1 MQLIQFIFGIAVLIF
16 FHEMGH
22 FLFARLFKVEVEEF
36 GIGFPPRIATLFE
49 AGGTTFSLN
58 WIPLGGFVRIKGEND
73 PEIPGG
79 LAAASP
85 WVRLVVI
92 AAGSLTNILI
102 GVLLAGILYFN
113 IGEPIPNKVK
123 ILEVAPNSPA
133 ETSGLIAGDII
144 IKVAGQSLE
153 NVNDLHNLIYDRLGE
168 SITITIERG
177 DQVEK
182 ITLIPRENPPE
193 NEGAIGIVMG
203 EATQPTTITR
213 AFYKGAV
220 ASYNYIQT
228 LLLLPVHI
236 AKGNISA
243 EEARPVGY
251 KGMYDIYQQTSNPP
265 WFFMM
270 ISLSLGLFNLLPI
283 PALDGGRLFLIL
295 PEILLQ
301 RRVPPR
307 YESIIHMVGFAVLLL
322 LLIYVNLQD
331 FINPIQLPK

>member
-1 MQLIQFIFGIAVLIF
+1 MQLVQFIAGIAILIF
-16 FHEMGH
+16 CHEMGH
-22 FLFARLFKVEVEEF
+22 FVFARLFKVEVEEF
-36 GIGFPPRIATLFE
+36 GIGFPPRLATLFE
-49 AGGTTFSLN
+49 AGGTIFSLN

-85 WVRLVVI
+85 WVRLAVL
-92 AAGSLTNILI
+92 AAGSLTNIFI
-102 GVLLAGILYFN
+102 GILLAGILYFN

-123 ILEVAPNSPA
+123 VLQVAPSSPA
-133 ETSGLIAGDII
+133 ETAGLIEGDVIV
-144 IKVAGQSLE
+144 KVAGRPLE
-153 NVNDLHNLIYDRLGE
+153 NVNDLHDLIYAHLGE
-168 SITITIERG
+168 SILITFERDG
-177 DQVEK
+177 QTKEV
-182 ITLIPRENPPE
+182 TLVPRQNPPAD
-193 NEGAIGIVMG
+193 EGAIGIMMG
-203 EATQPTTITR
+203 EATQPTTLSR
-213 AFYKGAV
+213 AFYKGAI
-220 ASYNYIQT
+220 ASYEYIHT
-228 LLLLPVHI
+228 LILLPVHI
-236 AKGNISA
+236 ANGNISA

-307 YESIIHMVGFAVLLL
+307 YENIIHMVGFAVLLL

-331 FINPIQLPK
+331 FINPIQLP

>member
-1 MQLIQFIFGIAVLIF
+1 MQLVQFIFGIAVLIF

-85 WVRLVVI
+85 WVRLVVLS
-92 AAGSLTNILI
+92 AGSLTNIFI
-102 GVLLAGILYFN
+102 GVLLAGVLFFSL
-113 IGEPIPNKVK
+113 GEPIPNKVK
-123 ILEVAPNSPA
+123 VLQVAPGSPA
-133 ETSGLIAGDII
+133 DTAGLIAGDII
-144 IKVAGQSLE
+144 VEVAGQPIQ
-153 NVNDLHNLIYDRLGE
+153 NVDGLHNMIYDRLGE
-168 SITITIERG
+168 STLLSFERSGQTHEVTIT
-177 DQVEK
+177 
-182 ITLIPRENPPE
+182 PRKDPPPE
-193 NEGAIGIVMG
+193 EGAIGIVMG

-213 AFYKGAV
+213 AFYKGAL
-220 ASYNYIQT
+220 ASYEYIHT
-228 LLLLPVHI
+228 LVLLPVHI
-236 AKGNISA
+236 ASGEVSA

-251 KGMYDIYQQTSNPP
+251 KGMYDIYQQISNPL

-283 PALDGGRLFLIL
+283 PALDGGRIFLVL

-307 YESIIHMVGFAVLLL
+307 YENIIHMVGFAVLLI
-322 LLIYVNLQD
+322 LLIYINLQD